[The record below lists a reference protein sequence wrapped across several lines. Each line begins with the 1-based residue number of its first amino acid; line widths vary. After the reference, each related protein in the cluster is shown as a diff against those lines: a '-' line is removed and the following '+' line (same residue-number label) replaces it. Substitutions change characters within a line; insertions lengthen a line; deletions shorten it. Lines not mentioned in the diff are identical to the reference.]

1 MNPELYEYV
10 STKLF
15 KAGASDVFYTS
26 IFMKKSRPGI
36 KFSVLCK
43 SDKLEKLKKIVL
55 TETTTF
61 GLRTF
66 RVNKTE
72 LERTFEKK
80 QTKFGEIT
88 IKSGFLNG
96 KKIKEKPEYEDC
108 KTMAEKNNI
117 SINKIYD
124 ITIKY

>member
-1 MNPELYEYV
+1 MNPELYEYI

-15 KAGASDVFYTS
+15 KAGASDVYYTS

-43 SDKLEKLKKIVL
+43 SDKLEQLKKIVL

-66 RVNKTE
+66 PVSKTE

-80 QTKFGEIT
+80 QTKYGEIT

-96 KKIKEKPEYEDC
+96 IKIKEKPEYEDC
-108 KTMAEKNNI
+108 KKIADNNNI
-117 SINKIYD
+117 SINEIYD
-124 ITIKY
+124 FTGKG